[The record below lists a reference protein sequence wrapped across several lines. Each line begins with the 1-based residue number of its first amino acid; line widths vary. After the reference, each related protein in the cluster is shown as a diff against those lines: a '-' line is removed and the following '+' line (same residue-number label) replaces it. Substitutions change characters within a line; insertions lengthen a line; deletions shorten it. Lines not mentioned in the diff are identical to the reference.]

1 MAYSITRLLPL
12 RDYDEHEVIN
22 MYSYDT
28 NSGEAGT
35 LVKVAAGNLTLDP
48 VSYVGRDTA
57 NGGWASYTHARSQY
71 PEVPLKVTAAGAAD
85 SGNILGMMLR
95 DVRETDENGEK
106 LLFYPEKKEE
116 LQCVLSGEAVPVAR
130 RGQFAVLAKGFAG
143 SVMPSVGD
151 VLLPEADGRF
161 TGVASA
167 PLTLAQDALKIG
179 LVLGTGYRTS
189 EQDTDEF
196 EGGWA
201 LLALNI

>member
-1 MAYSITRLLPL
+1 MANSITRLLPM

-22 MYSYDT
+22 LYSYDS

-48 VSYVGRDTA
+48 VSYVGRNTA
-57 NGGWASYTHARSQY
+57 NGGWASYTHTRSQY
-71 PEVPLKVTAAGAAD
+71 PEVPLKVTAATATD

-116 LQCVLSGEAVPVAR
+116 LQCVLSGEAVPIAR

-143 SVMPSVGD
+143 SVVPSVGD
-151 VLLPEADGRF
+151 VLLPEAAGKL
-161 TGVASA
+161 TGVSSA
-167 PLTLAQDALKIG
+167 PLTTAQEALKVG
-179 LVLGTGYRTS
+179 LVLGTGYRES
-189 EQDTDEF
+189 GQDTDEF
-196 EGGWA
+196 EGAWA
-201 LLALNI
+201 LVALNL